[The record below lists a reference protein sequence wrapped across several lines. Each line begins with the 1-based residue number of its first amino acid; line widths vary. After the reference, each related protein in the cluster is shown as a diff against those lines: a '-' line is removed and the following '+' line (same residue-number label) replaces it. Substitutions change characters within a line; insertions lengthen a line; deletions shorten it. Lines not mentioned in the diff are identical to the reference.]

1 MKKAGRKRRGGIRRG
16 RGEARQGR
24 GKGEGE
30 VRAEEGKIKEKTLT
44 GEHNGS
50 GISAKCV
57 LQQPSKRRISI
68 RDEPPARTTSGRT
81 SLRKG

>member
-1 MKKAGRKRRGGIRRG
+1 MVK
-16 RGEARQGR
+16 
-24 GKGEGE
+24 
-30 VRAEEGKIKEKTLT
+30 VRAEEGKIKGKTLT

-68 RDEPPARTTSGRT
+68 RDEPSAWTTSGRA
-81 SLRKG
+81 SLREG